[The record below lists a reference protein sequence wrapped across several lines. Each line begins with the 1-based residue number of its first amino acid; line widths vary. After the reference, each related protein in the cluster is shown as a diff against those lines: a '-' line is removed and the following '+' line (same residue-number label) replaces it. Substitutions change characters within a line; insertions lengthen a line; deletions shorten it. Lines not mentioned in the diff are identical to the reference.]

1 MEIKFYNTLTNAT
14 ETFQPADTDC
24 VRMYSCGPTVYDF
37 AHIGNFR
44 SFLFADVIRRTLEFF
59 GHKVH
64 HVMNITD
71 VGHMTDDSNADG
83 GGQDKMQA
91 AATRV
96 KEDKKSGKVPEGAVQ
111 NPDDPYQIAEYYMN
125 AFLDDAKLLGVKVAS
140 EPDNILRAT
149 ENIDVMQE
157 MITQLLKNGHAYVG
171 PDRVVYYSVES
182 FPAYGKLSGNTLDRL
197 LTGAGGRIS
206 DENQSNKKHPA
217 DFMLWKPDQSHI
229 MKWKSPWG
237 MGYPGWHIECS
248 CMARKRLGRD
258 VIDIHTG
265 GEDLIFPHHECEIAQ
280 TCGATGK
287 DKFANIWMHARFLM
301 VEGEKMSKSK
311 GNFWTVRDVLEG
323 RATGTQVHPAV
334 LRLELIKS
342 HYRANMNFTKK
353 GLLDSAGAVKRLTDF
368 RAKLEAACGGK
379 AEPVDL
385 SYPILKEFAE
395 ALADD
400 LNIAGALGAILPWA
414 SSTPDDAGAAL
425 GALNRINEVLAVA
438 PLGAGDVGSGEA
450 SGEQVEIESLCRQ
463 IDDARQR
470 KDWPTA
476 DGLRK
481 DIESRGYNVKNS
493 PNGTIAEKRLA

>member
-1 MEIKFYNTLTNAT
+1 
-14 ETFQPADTDC
+14 
-24 VRMYSCGPTVYDF
+24 
-37 AHIGNFR
+37 
-44 SFLFADVIRRTLEFF
+44 
-59 GHKVH
+59 
-64 HVMNITD
+64 
-71 VGHMTDDSNADG
+71 
-83 GGQDKMQA
+83 
-91 AATRV
+91 
-96 KEDKKSGKVPEGAVQ
+96 
-111 NPDDPYQIAEYYMN
+111 
-125 AFLDDAKLLGVKVAS
+125 
-140 EPDNILRAT
+140 
-149 ENIDVMQE
+149 
-157 MITQLLKNGHAYVG
+157 
-171 PDRVVYYSVES
+171 
-182 FPAYGKLSGNTLDRL
+182 
-197 LTGAGGRIS
+197 
-206 DENQSNKKHPA
+206 
-217 DFMLWKPDQSHI
+217 
-229 MKWKSPWG
+229 

-395 ALADD
+395 AIADD

-425 GALNRINEVLAVA
+425 GALNRINDVLAVA
-438 PLGAGDVGSGEA
+438 PLGASDAGSGGA
-450 SGEQVEIESLCRQ
+450 SGEQAEIESLCRQ

>member
-1 MEIKFYNTLTNAT
+1 MDIKFYNTLTNTT
-14 ETFQPADTDC
+14 ETFQPVESDC

-71 VGHMTDDSNADG
+71 VGHMTDDANADG
-83 GGQDKMQA
+83 GGEDKMEA
-91 AATRV
+91 AARRV
-96 KEDKKSGKVPEGAVQ
+96 KEDKKSGKVAEGAVA
-111 NPDDPYQIAEYYMN
+111 NPDDPYQIAKYYTD
-125 AFLDDAKLLGVKVAS
+125 AFLQDAQTLGVKVS
-140 EPDNILRAT
+140 FEPDNILHAT
-149 ENIDVMQE
+149 QNIDIMQE
-157 MITQLLKNGHAYVG
+157 MIAQLIAKGHAYVG
-171 PDRVVYYSVES
+171 PDGVVYYSVES
-182 FPAYGKLSGNTLDRL
+182 FPNYGKLSGNTLDRL

-206 DENQSNKKHPA
+206 DENQVNKRHPA
-217 DFMLWKPDQSHI
+217 DFMLWKADSSHI
-229 MKWKSPWG
+229 MKWDSPWG
-237 MGYPGWHIECS
+237 TGYPGWHIECS

-287 DKFANIWMHARFLM
+287 DTFARFWMHARFLM

-379 AEPVDL
+379 AEVVGLD
-385 SYPILKEFAE
+385 YPILKEFAE

-400 LNIAGALGAILPWA
+400 LNVAGALGAILPWA
-414 SSTPDDAGAAL
+414 ASTPSDPAAAL
-425 GALNRINEVLAVA
+425 GALNRINSVLAIA
-438 PLGAGDVGSGEA
+438 PLDTGVAESAQATGDQA
-450 SGEQVEIESLCRQ
+450 AIDALCRQ
-463 IDDARQR
+463 LDEARRNKDFKAADA
-470 KDWPTA
+470 
-476 DGLRK
+476 LRGEIQSK
-481 DIESRGYNVKNS
+481 GYDVKTS
-493 PNGTIAEKRLA
+493 PNGTVAEKRLA

>member
-1 MEIKFYNTLTNAT
+1 MDIRFYNTLTNSI
-14 ETFQPADTDC
+14 ETFQPVEADC

-44 SFLFADVIRRTLEFF
+44 SFLFADLVRRTLEFF

-91 AATRV
+91 AAARV

-111 NPDDPYQIAEYYMN
+111 NPDDPYQIAEYYGK
-125 AFLDDAKLLGVKVAS
+125 AFLEDAKLLGVKVAS

-157 MITQLLKNGHAYVG
+157 MITQLLRNGHAYVG

-197 LTGAGGRIS
+197 MTGAGGRIS
-206 DENQSNKKHPA
+206 DENQANKKHPA
-217 DFMLWKPDQSHI
+217 DFMLWKPDHSHI

-287 DKFANIWMHARFLM
+287 DTFSKFWMHTRFLM

-353 GLLDSAGAVKRLTDF
+353 GLLDSAGAVKRLTEM
-368 RAKLEAACGGK
+368 RTRLEAACGGQ
-379 AEPVDL
+379 ADNVGLD
-385 SYPILKEFAE
+385 YPILKEFAE

-400 LNIAGALGAILPWA
+400 LNISGALGAILPWA
-414 SSTPDDAGAAL
+414 ASTPSDPAAAL
-425 GALNRINEVLAVA
+425 GALNKINDVLAVA
-438 PLGAGDVGSGEA
+438 PLGSDAPISAAA
-450 SGEQVEIESLCRQ
+450 SSEQTAIEDLCRQ
-463 IDDARQR
+463 LDDARKR
-470 KDWPTA
+470 KDFAAA
-476 DGLRK
+476 DGLRVE
-481 DIESRGYNVKNS
+481 IQNRGYVVKTS
-493 PNGTIAEKRLA
+493 PNGTIAEKPLA

>member
-24 VRMYSCGPTVYDF
+24 VRMYSCGPTVYDC

-91 AATRV
+91 AAARV

-217 DFMLWKPDQSHI
+217 DFMLWKPDHSHI

-395 ALADD
+395 AIADD

-425 GALNRINEVLAVA
+425 GALNRINDVLAV
-438 PLGAGDVGSGEA
+438 VGH
-450 SGEQVEIESLCRQ
+450 
-463 IDDARQR
+463 QR
-470 KDWPTA
+470 LT
-476 DGLRK
+476 
-481 DIESRGYNVKNS
+481 VF
-493 PNGTIAEKRLA
+493 